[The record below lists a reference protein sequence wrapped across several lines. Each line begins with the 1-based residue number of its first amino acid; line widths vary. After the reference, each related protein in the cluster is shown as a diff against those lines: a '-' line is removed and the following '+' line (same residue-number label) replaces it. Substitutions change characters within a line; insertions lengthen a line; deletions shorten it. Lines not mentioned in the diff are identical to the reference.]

1 MKKGT
6 KQTRLSD
13 SQRKL
18 VSENIGLVA
27 VHLRRHVSNLA
38 EPRRDREWDDLFQE
52 GCLGLAAAAERFRP
66 ERGIPFAAFALPRIH
81 NAVSKALQRR
91 FSIVYVPPRRNRNS
105 DEQASGNG
113 SGHGPTPAPKVVELS
128 EEVERGLT
136 RAASSSLGESS
147 QAEALGLDTVGERL
161 REKYERAVGAA
172 AEVLSTQPSTRG
184 DRAELVR
191 CLVRERLLVPQPEE
205 KRAMRQIARDTRSSY
220 ARVAQCEKQLTTL
233 VRQMLEAD
241 PEYHVL
247 RSISHK
253 ESDGC
258 DHPVDDHVEE
268 EIRAAGTAE
277 FLHRYRNADSGTRA
291 HLLQRVL
298 KLAQARTERILL
310 GCFAKLSNRTRAR
323 ILQDTAPFAT
333 GGGGSIRTNRRGVRY
348 EATGAAVE

>member
-1 MKKGT
+1 MKKRA
-6 KQTRLSD
+6 KPTRLSD
-13 SQRKL
+13 AQRKL

-27 VHLRRHVSNLA
+27 VHLRRHVANLA

-91 FSIVYVPPRRNRNS
+91 FTIVYVPPRRNRNS
-105 DEQASGNG
+105 DDQTSGNG
-113 SGHGPTPAPKVVELS
+113 SGNGPTPVPKVVELS
-128 EEVERGLT
+128 EDVERGLT
-136 RAASSSLGESS
+136 SRDRCGTGSESS
-147 QAEALGLDTVGERL
+147 PDTVGQRL
-161 REKYERAVGAA
+161 RDKYERAVGGA
-172 AEVLSTQPSTRG
+172 AEVLSSQPSTRG

-233 VRQMLEAD
+233 VGQILEAD

-247 RSISHK
+247 RDISHM
-253 ESDGC
+253 ESEGC
-258 DHPVDDHVEE
+258 DYPVDNHVEAQL
-268 EIRAAGTAE
+268 RSAGTAE
-277 FLHRYRNADSGTRA
+277 FLHRYRGADSRTRA
-291 HLLQRVL
+291 QLLHRVL

-310 GCFAKLSNRTRAR
+310 GFFAQLSNRTRAR
-323 ILQDTAPFAT
+323 ILQDTAMLQADDSALTP
-333 GGGGSIRTNRRGVRY
+333 TNRRGARR
-348 EATGAAVE
+348 AASGAAAE

>member
-27 VHLRRHVSNLA
+27 VHLRRHVANLA

-105 DEQASGNG
+105 DEQTSGIG
-113 SGHGPTPAPKVVELS
+113 SCGGPAPTPKVVELS
-128 EEVERGLT
+128 EDVERGLT
-136 RAASSSLGESS
+136 SRGGCSTRGGSSS
-147 QAEALGLDTVGERL
+147 DTVGQRL
-161 REKYERAVGAA
+161 RDKYERAVGAA
-172 AEVLSTQPSTRG
+172 AEVLSAQPSTRG

-233 VRQMLEAD
+233 VGQILEAD

-247 RSISHK
+247 RDISHK
-253 ESDGC
+253 EPDGC
-258 DHPVDDHVEE
+258 DFPVDNHVEAQL
-268 EIRAAGTAE
+268 RTAGTDE
-277 FLHRYRNADSGTRA
+277 FLHRYRGADSGTRA
-291 HLLQRVL
+291 HLLHRVL

-323 ILQDTAPFAT
+323 ILQDTAPLVA
-333 GGGGSIRTNRRGVRY
+333 GVVGLPRTNRRGVRH
-348 EATGAAVE
+348 EAIGATVAESV

>member
-1 MKKGT
+1 MKKRT
-6 KQTRLSD
+6 KPTRLSD
-13 SQRKL
+13 AQRKL

-27 VHLRRHVSNLA
+27 VHLRRHVANLA

-91 FSIVYVPPRRNRNS
+91 FTIVYVPPRRNRNS
-105 DEQASGNG
+105 DDQTSGNG
-113 SGHGPTPAPKVVELS
+113 SGNGPTPAPKVVELS
-128 EEVERGLT
+128 EDVERGLT
-136 RAASSSLGESS
+136 SRDRCGTGSESS
-147 QAEALGLDTVGERL
+147 PDTVGQRL
-161 REKYERAVGAA
+161 RDKYERAVGGA
-172 AEVLSTQPSTRG
+172 AEVLSSQPSTRG

-220 ARVAQCEKQLTTL
+220 ARVAQCEKQLTAL
-233 VRQMLEAD
+233 VGQILAAD

-247 RSISHK
+247 RDISHR
-253 ESDGC
+253 ESEGC
-258 DHPVDDHVEE
+258 DYPVDDNVEA
-268 EIRAAGTAE
+268 RLRSAGTAE
-277 FLHRYRNADSGTRA
+277 FLHRYRGFDSGARA
-291 HLLQRVL
+291 QLLHRVL

-310 GCFAKLSNRTRAR
+310 GFFAQLSNRTRAR
-323 ILQDTAPFAT
+323 ILQDTAPLVT
-333 GGGGSIRTNRRGVRY
+333 GGAGSTRTKRRRVRY